1 MRIGLLIDP
10 IDPDLTYRENIKK
23 ASDLGFKVL
32 QLWFRDMVSES
43 GGHPDE
49 IMELLQN
56 LGLELKSLAAYMDI
70 LDPEREWN
78 AIFGD
83 IKEAVDF
90 AAETRVKYV
99 VTESGGV
106 PGRLEEWDEMI
117 GRFARLADYAASQS
131 VVLLVENGPGVL
143 VRSGE
148 LMVRMMDEI
157 DSPHLGFNFDPAN
170 LMLVPDDVI
179 QTVRKLGKH
188 IRDTHAK
195 DAILLTGGSERSVP
209 EEHIFS
215 IPEGEEFIHIPDG
228 VRWVLPPVGD
238 GDVPFTDY
246 LKTLIQEGFDG
257 DLIIEFQGGGS
268 REEAIVRSKNYLQGL
283 LNESPTK

>member
-49 IMELLQN
+49 IVELLQN

-78 AIFGD
+78 AIFSD

-90 AAETRVKYV
+90 AAEARVKYV

-106 PGRLEEWDEMI
+106 PGRLEEWDEMV

-157 DSPHLGFNFDPAN
+157 GSPHLGFNFDPAN
-170 LMLVPDDVI
+170 LVLVPDDVI
-179 QTVRKLGKH
+179 QTVRTLGKH

-195 DAILLTGGSERSVP
+195 DAILLSDSSERSVP

-215 IPEGEEFIHIPDG
+215 VPEGEEFIHIPDG
-228 VRWVLPPVGD
+228 LRWVLPPVGD

-246 LKTLIQEGFDG
+246 LKALNQEGFDG

-283 LNESPTK
+283 LDESPKN

>member
-10 IDPDLTYRENIKK
+10 INPELTYSENIAR
-23 ASDLGFKVL
+23 ASELGFTVL

-43 GGHPDE
+43 GGHPNE
-49 IMELLQN
+49 IVELLQK

-70 LDPEREWN
+70 LDPEREWD
-78 AIFGD
+78 AIFSD
-83 IKEAVDF
+83 IKDAVDF
-90 AAETRVKYV
+90 AAEAHVPYV

-117 GRFARLADYAASQS
+117 ERFARLADYAASAS

-143 VRSGE
+143 VNSGE
-148 LMVRMMDEI
+148 LMIRMMEEI
-157 DSPHLGFNFDPAN
+157 DASHLGINFDPAN
-170 LMLVPDDVI
+170 LVLVPDDVL
-179 QTVRKLGKH
+179 QTVQTLGRH

-195 DAILLTGGSERSVP
+195 DAILLPNESARSVP
-209 EEHIFS
+209 QEHIFTV
-215 IPEGEEFIHIPDG
+215 PEGEDFIHIPDG

-238 GDVPFTDY
+238 GDVPFNKY
-246 LKTLIQEGFDG
+246 LKTLRQVGFDG

-268 REEAIVRSKNYLQGL
+268 REEAILRSRNYLQGL
-283 LNESPTK
+283 LDESSTK

>member
-10 IDPDLTYRENIKK
+10 IDSNLSYRQNIEK
-23 ASDLGFKVL
+23 ASDLGFKVI
-32 QLWFRDMVSES
+32 QLWFRDMVSRS
-43 GGHPDE
+43 QGHPDE
-49 IMELLQN
+49 IVELLQK

-70 LDPEREWN
+70 LDPNRDWD

-83 IKEAVDF
+83 MRGAIDF
-90 AAETRVKYV
+90 AAEAHVGYV

-106 PGRLEEWDEMI
+106 PGRLEEWEEMI
-117 GRFARLADYAASQS
+117 GRFTKLADYAASRD

-143 VRSGE
+143 VNSGE
-148 LMVRMMDEI
+148 LMVRMMAEI
-157 DSPHLGFNFDPAN
+157 DSPHLGINFDPAN
-170 LMLVPDDVI
+170 LELVSDDVI
-179 QTVRKLGKH
+179 QAVRALGKL

-195 DAILLTGGSERSVP
+195 DAILLPDGSERSVP

-215 IPEGEEFIHIPDG
+215 VPEGEEFIHIPEG

-238 GDVPFTDY
+238 GDVPFPDY
-246 LKTLIQEGFDG
+246 LGALRQGGFDG

-268 REEAIVRSKNYLQGL
+268 REEAIVRSRSYLEGL
-283 LNESPTK
+283 LDVKT

>member
-179 QTVRKLGKH
+179 QTVRMLGKH

-238 GDVPFTDY
+238 GDVPFNDY

-283 LNESPTK
+283 LNELPTK

>member
-179 QTVRKLGKH
+179 QTVRMLGKH

-215 IPEGEEFIHIPDG
+215 IPEGEDFIHIPDG

-238 GDVPFTDY
+238 GDVPFNDY